1 MNEVELRSLKHD
13 DDGRM
18 LDHGDLFTGVAIER
32 WPNGQLASQLNFVD
46 GIEDGW
52 VRGWYENGAP
62 KSETLYRSGR
72 VVGVRREWHSNGQ
85 LKLEEEI
92 EHGTRV
98 WGKEWSETGDLVKDF
113 VLPENHPEYKMLQR
127 MRERERGSGL
137 N

>member
-1 MNEVELRSLKHD
+1 MNEVELQSLEHD

-18 LDHGDLFTGVAIER
+18 LDHGVLFTGVATER

-52 VRGWYENGAP
+52 VRGWYETGTLR
-62 KSETLYRSGR
+62 SETFYHRGR
-72 VVGVRREWHSNGQ
+72 AVGVRREWYSNGQ

-92 EHGTRV
+92 EHGACV
-98 WGKEWSETGDLVKDF
+98 WRKEWSETGDIVKDF
-113 VLPENHPEYKMLQR
+113 VLPEDHPEYKMLHR
-127 MRERERGSGL
+127 MRERERSK